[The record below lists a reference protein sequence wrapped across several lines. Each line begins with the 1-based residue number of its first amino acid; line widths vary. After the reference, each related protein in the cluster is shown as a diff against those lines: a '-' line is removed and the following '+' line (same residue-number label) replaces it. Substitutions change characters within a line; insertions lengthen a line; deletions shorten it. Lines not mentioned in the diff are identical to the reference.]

1 MSQRTGERRTTSVR
15 RMTSTCWIGER
26 SSAMARPPGA
36 DPEAGA
42 ISFLRGPHDGPHP
55 PHPGKLVLDQPMTSV
70 DAVVGL
76 RVGVV
81 EGPGPAFEGS
91 AGQAEPQA
99 GADAVAQFRVER
111 RELHS
116 DRRGLLLIHSSVLS
130 DGARPNPPAAFW
142 QQRAVLTCAMV

>member
-1 MSQRTGERRTTSVR
+1 
-15 RMTSTCWIGER
+15 MTSTCWIGER

-42 ISFLRGPHDGPHP
+42 ISSRRAPQEGPPP
-55 PHPGKLVLDQPMTSV
+55 PHPGKLLLDQPVTSV

-99 GADAVAQFRVER
+99 GADAVAQFRGER
-111 RELHS
+111 RGRSFFTKGVLPFP
-116 DRRGLLLIHSSVLS
+116 SS
-130 DGARPNPPAAFW
+130 PPFAGGPPDTPPP
-142 QQRAVLTCAMV
+142 LP

>member
-1 MSQRTGERRTTSVR
+1 
-15 RMTSTCWIGER
+15 MTSTCWIGER

-55 PHPGKLVLDQPMTSV
+55 PHPGKLFLDQSVTSV
-70 DAVVGL
+70 DAVVGF

-81 EGPGPAFEGS
+81 EGSGPSFEGS

-99 GADAVAQFRVER
+99 GGGGFAPVW
-111 RELHS
+111 
-116 DRRGLLLIHSSVLS
+116 G
-130 DGARPNPPAAFW
+130 G
-142 QQRAVLTCAMV
+142 RAGGSF